1 MKYLVMKYSLR
12 TLLPLFVVIFLLL
25 LGIPILTKSV
35 IVEVIEDTL
44 KPVTEHEAMR
54 SSPETEDL
62 FFHPD
67 LLGKNMRDE
76 AVIQA
81 AREALIAPAREG
93 PYYLDNPRQKFY
105 SQHGQDKH
113 VKEIFRDMKGGFFFE
128 VGALTGE
135 SLSNTLYLERE
146 LGWTGVLMEPTP
158 VSYHVLKS
166 KNRRAHI
173 MRACLVPDTSY
184 REPVFDIG
192 REAWGNTL
200 VDAEKTSKSV
210 RVPCY
215 PFYSILAALGNPVV
229 DYMSL
234 DVEGVELKV
243 LKSIPWDDV
252 KIRVITIEIFL
263 LPEGPEALRVFMEEK
278 GFKFIKQLDQD
289 YLFINKQLS
298 RGLNI
303 KVMK

>member
-1 MKYLVMKYSLR
+1 M
-12 TLLPLFVVIFLLL
+12 TQ
-25 LGIPILTKSV
+25 T
-35 IVEVIEDTL
+35 
-44 KPVTEHEAMR
+44 
-54 SSPETEDL
+54 SPETEDL

-67 LLGKNMRDE
+67 LVGKDMRDE

-81 AREALIAPAREG
+81 ARQALIAPAREG
-93 PYYLDNPRQKFY
+93 PYYLDNPRQVFY

-113 VKEIFRDMKGGFFFE
+113 VAAIFNNTKGGFFFE

-135 SLSNTLYLERE
+135 SLSNTLYLERD

-173 MRACLVPDTSY
+173 MRACLAPDTSY
-184 REPVFDIG
+184 REPVFDIAG
-192 REAWGNTL
+192 EAWGNTL
-200 VDAEKTSKSV
+200 MNAKKTEESL

-215 PFYSILAALGNPVV
+215 PLYSILAALGNPVI

-234 DVEGVELKV
+234 DVEGVEMKV
-243 LKSIPWDDV
+243 LKNIPWDDV

-263 LPEGPEALRVFMEEK
+263 LPEGPEALRTFMEEK
-278 GFKFIKQLDQD
+278 GFKFIKQLNQD

-298 RGLNI
+298 GGLNMDFKI
-303 KVMK
+303 

>member
-1 MKYLVMKYSLR
+1 MRYIAMTYSLR
-12 TLLPLFVVIFLLL
+12 TLLSVLVVIFLLL
-25 LGIPILTKSV
+25 LGIPFLTKSV
-35 IVEVIEDTL
+35 IVEVTE
-44 KPVTEHEAMR
+44 VTEHEAMR

-67 LLGKNMRDE
+67 LLGKDMRDE

-113 VKEIFRDMKGGFFFE
+113 VTKIFRDMRGGFFFE

-173 MRACLVPDTSY
+173 MRACLAPDTSY

-210 RVPCY
+210 GVPCY

-263 LPEGPEALRVFMEEK
+263 LPEGPEALRTFMEGK
-278 GFKFIKQLDQD
+278 GFKFIKQLNQD

-298 RGLNI
+298 GGLNMNVT
-303 KVMK
+303 K